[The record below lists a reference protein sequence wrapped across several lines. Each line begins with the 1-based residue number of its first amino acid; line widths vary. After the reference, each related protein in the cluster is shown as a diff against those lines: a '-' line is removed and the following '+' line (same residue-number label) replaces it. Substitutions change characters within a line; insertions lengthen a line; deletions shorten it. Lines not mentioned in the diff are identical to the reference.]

1 MVGKVEPSPE
11 REAAW
16 QAWQFAFEVGS
27 AITMV
32 IERGRLGEFTLPDG
46 CVPMDP
52 FFDAA
57 ALKIASH
64 PPTVARMAFDEWWSE
79 REAGGK
85 A

>member
-1 MVGKVEPSPE
+1 MVSSVPASPE

-32 IERGRLGEFTLPDG
+32 IERGRLDEYTLPDG
-46 CVPMDP
+46 GVPMDP
-52 FFDAA
+52 FFNAA
-57 ALKIASH
+57 ASKIASH
-64 PPTVARMAFDEWWSE
+64 PPTVARLAFDEWWSE

-85 A
+85 T